1 MSMPNFDSL
10 FNAFVT
16 ILVTIDPPGLAP
28 LFLAVTAGMSRE
40 QRGQVSVRAS
50 VIGFGVLAL
59 FAIAGAGILSV
70 FGITLPAFRVAGGF
84 LLFFI
89 AFEMVFERRQDRKE
103 KISDVAITRDHIH
116 NIAAFPL
123 AIPLIAGPGAIS
135 ATVLLSGS
143 FQGVASRIALIAII
157 SFAFFVI
164 WELTAEHPVVDLS
177 LFRMRN
183 FTGGTIALAVGYGL
197 YFGNLVLLPLWLQTQ
212 IGYTA
217 TDAGL
222 VMAPVGLFAI
232 LLSPLTGKF
241 LPHTDPRYI
250 ATAAFLTF
258 ALCFWMRSL
267 SRSEARICR

>member
-1 MSMPNFDSL
+1 MPHFESI

-28 LFLAVTAGMSRE
+28 LFLAVTRGMNRQ
-40 QRGQVSVRAS
+40 QRQQVSVRAS
-50 VIGFGVLAL
+50 IIGFGVLAL
-59 FAIAGAGILSV
+59 FAIAGAAILTV

-143 FQGVASRIALIAII
+143 FQGWTAQAMLVLIILACLALTYLVFILAERIDQVLGQTGRSILTRLLG
-157 SFAFFVI
+157 VI
-164 WELTAEHPVVDLS
+164 LA
-177 LFRMRN
+177 
-183 FTGGTIALAVGYGL
+183 ALAVQFVADGIKEL
-197 YFGNLVLLPLWLQTQ
+197 
-212 IGYTA
+212 
-217 TDAGL
+217 
-222 VMAPVGLFAI
+222 
-232 LLSPLTGKF
+232 
-241 LPHTDPRYI
+241 
-250 ATAAFLTF
+250 AA
-258 ALCFWMRSL
+258 M
-267 SRSEARICR
+267 